1 MALRD
6 FSYYFF
12 ISNLV
17 AVMIR
22 FLERGTVS
30 PSENSGVCRAFHM
43 ALLKKGPGFFFN
55 YEKIAA

>member
-43 ALLKKGPGFFFN
+43 ALLKKGPGFF
-55 YEKIAA
+55 